1 MEKRHTLTLDKEF
14 ILYCEL
20 NKIKDINKI
29 ANETF
34 NRGFSL
40 LKYGETPSGNVTEK
54 EKIVEVVKYVE
65 VPVEIIKEVKVI
77 QVVEKEV
84 IKEVPVE
91 IIKENV
97 LNVIQEVP
105 VEKVV
110 IKEIIVEKLID
121 DYECKNMLITLTEAN
136 SKLKEELETLTN
148 ALNKFNKGTRMKNSD
163 LGSLYDE

>member
-1 MEKRHTLTLDKEF
+1 MEKKYTLTLDKEF

-136 SKLKEELETLTN
+136 LKLKEELETLTN
-148 ALNKFNKGTRMKNSD
+148 ALNKFNKGSFMKNSD
-163 LGSLYDE
+163 LNSLYDE